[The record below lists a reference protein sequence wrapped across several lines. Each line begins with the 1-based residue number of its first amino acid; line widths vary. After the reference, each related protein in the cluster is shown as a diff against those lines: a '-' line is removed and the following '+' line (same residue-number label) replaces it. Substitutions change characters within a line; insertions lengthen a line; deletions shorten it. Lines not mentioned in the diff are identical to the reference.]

1 MRYTGPM
8 ESEDKQNQLLKSAIK
23 HMLKPLMRFLIHKQI
38 TLSTLMELVKSA
50 YVEVAEKDFAI
61 KGKPPTDSRINLL
74 TGVHRKDVKRLRDL
88 EEVHK
93 PSERLSINSL
103 MLASWM
109 SEAPFAKDGVAK
121 PITVNGE
128 GSFESLA
135 NLYSRQNIRSSSIM
149 ENWLNLGWITQD
161 ENGLLHL
168 NLDTLQE
175 NQLSEDQL
183 FFFAENLSDHICAS
197 THNLTQSNKMFERA
211 VFYNSLSKESV
222 LILKKSAKQQSMAVL
237 KDLNKQALFMQKQD
251 KKSPQLYRFRL
262 GSYFYTD
269 LDDE

>member
-1 MRYTGPM
+1 MVILPNM
-8 ESEDKQNQLLKSAIK
+8 DNEDQQNKLLKSAIK
-23 HMLKPLMRFLIHKQI
+23 HLLKPLMRFLIQKQL
-38 TLSTLMELVKSA
+38 TLPTLMELVKSA

-61 KGKPPTDSRINLL
+61 EGKAPTDSRINLL

-88 EEVHK
+88 DEQHK
-93 PSERLSINSL
+93 PSERLSISSL

-109 SEAPFAKDGVAK
+109 SEAPFANKGQPLALPK
-121 PITVNGE
+121 NGD

-135 NLYSRQNIRSSSIM
+135 NLYSRQNIRATSIM
-149 ENWLNLGWITQD
+149 ENWLEMDWISEDD
-161 ENGLLHL
+161 EGLLTL

-183 FFFAENLSDHICAS
+183 FFFAENLADHMAAS
-197 THNLTQSNKMFERA
+197 THNLNNPHKMFERA
-211 VFYNSLSKESV
+211 VFYNALSKESV

-237 KDLNKQALFMQKQD
+237 KDLNKQALTMQKQD
-251 KKSPQLYRFRL
+251 KESAAPHYRFRL

-269 LDDE
+269 LS